1 MLTLRAAALAA
12 LLAVPSVALAHPGG
26 LDSNGC
32 HHDRA
37 NGGYHCHGAPTTP
50 SRTGPAG
57 TGLAP
62 QAPQRTGVP
71 AGAECRT
78 EAGVKIST
86 RSPEACARFGGTWS
100 APAVAPDSPP
110 APRAQPAAGSW
121 GGFLFEA
128 TDDGVSP
135 CVRTPYSDPDVLRQR
150 AARRHGAACRAS
162 QDGEGA
168 VHVRCA
174 GPPAVMIMFAPTE
187 EHCGRMRESVQSLL
201 GR

>member
-12 LLAVPSVALAHPGG
+12 LLAVPSAALAHPGG

-50 SRTGPAG
+50 SRAGPTGS
-57 TGLAP
+57 GLAP
-62 QAPQRTGVP
+62 QPPQRTGVP

-86 RSPEACARFGGTWS
+86 RSPVTCARFGGTWS
-100 APAVAPDSPP
+100 APAVAPASPR
-110 APRAQPAAGSW
+110 ASKAQPAAGTW

-128 TDDGVSP
+128 TDAGVSP
-135 CVRTPYSDPDVLRQR
+135 CVRSPYSDPDVLRQR
-150 AARRHGAACRAS
+150 AARRHGAHCRAS
-162 QDGEGA
+162 QDRDGA
-168 VHVRCA
+168 VHVRCP

-187 EHCGRMRESVQSLL
+187 GQCSRMRDSVRSLVNP
-201 GR
+201 